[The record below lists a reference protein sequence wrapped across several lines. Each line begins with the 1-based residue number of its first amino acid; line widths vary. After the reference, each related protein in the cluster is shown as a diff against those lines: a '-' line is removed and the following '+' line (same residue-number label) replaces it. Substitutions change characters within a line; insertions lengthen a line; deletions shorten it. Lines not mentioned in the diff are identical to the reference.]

1 MRHPHGLRAAAGL
14 KKAIEFVASAQ
25 TQNTTLGASLVINKP
40 TGTQEGDLMIAI
52 AGTDAR
58 PGRNWSQPSGW
69 NEVRDQGAGTNL
81 MVSHYIAGASEPG
94 SYTFTLSN
102 NAITSG
108 IIITYRNAAF
118 DVVGSIATSVSSGV
132 QTASAVTL
140 TESASTLLAFFA
152 EVGASRTWSSP
163 TSGLISLATD
173 SDGTA
178 PSWALYSEA
187 NVVSGSTGSKSATC
201 SSPSGTFGCFLLGI
215 KPS

>member
-1 MRHPHGLRAAAGL
+1 
-14 KKAIEFVASAQ
+14 VASAQ
-25 TQNTTLGASLVINKP
+25 TQNTTTVANLIINKP
-40 TGTQEGDLMIAI
+40 TGTQQGDLMIAI
-52 AGTDAR
+52 AGTGSGPAR
-58 PGRNWSQPSGW
+58 TWTQPAGW
-69 NEVRDQGAGTNL
+69 NEVRDQGTGNNL

-94 SYTFTLSN
+94 SYTFTASAL
-102 NAITSG
+102 AITSG

-118 DVVGSIATSVSSGV
+118 DVVGSIATGASSGV

-152 EVGASRTWSSP
+152 EVAAGRTWSSP

-201 SSPSGTFGCFLLGI
+201 STTTGTFGCFLLGI